1 MVTWEFLFFN
11 KSVYEKDATFINALI
26 NIFFDYIPNQFLTID
41 YKDSST
47 QRLLTKKNK
56 NKIIHKTLTYKS

>member
-11 KSVYEKDATFINALI
+11 KSVYEKDAIFINALI

>member
-1 MVTWEFLFFN
+1 MVTCEFLFFN
-11 KSVYEKDATFINALI
+11 KSVYEKDAIFINALI

>member
-1 MVTWEFLFFN
+1 MATWEFLFFN
-11 KSVYEKDATFINALI
+11 KSVYEKDAIFINALI

>member
-11 KSVYEKDATFINALI
+11 KSVYEKDTIFINALI